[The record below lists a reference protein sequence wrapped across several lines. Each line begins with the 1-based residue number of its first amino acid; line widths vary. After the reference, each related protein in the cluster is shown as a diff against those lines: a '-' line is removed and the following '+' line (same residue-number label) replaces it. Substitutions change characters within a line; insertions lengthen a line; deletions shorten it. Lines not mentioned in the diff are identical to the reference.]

1 MEEQDKKLIILT
13 AKNQLCLALS
23 PCPQHLFHPQLS
35 LLSAVSLS
43 RRLISSLLHTNTL
56 ILCFLHQLHVTKLIQ
71 SHCQPIQPRTTSKQ
85 IERPQ
90 SCKFPKGLGIRG
102 NIHSHPEERN
112 AQKKPRAPSGS
123 NDQCSYS
130 GHRNVRFIP
139 S

>member
-23 PCPQHLFHPQLS
+23 PCPQHLFHPQHLFFHPQLS

-56 ILCFLHQLHVTKLIQ
+56 IFCFLHHLHVTKLIQ

-85 IERPQ
+85 IEEKPQ
-90 SCKFPKGLGIRG
+90 SSKFPKGLGIRG

-112 AQKKPRAPSGS
+112 AQKKPRAPLGS
-123 NDQCSYS
+123 NDQWTWEC
-130 GHRNVRFIP
+130 
-139 S
+139 